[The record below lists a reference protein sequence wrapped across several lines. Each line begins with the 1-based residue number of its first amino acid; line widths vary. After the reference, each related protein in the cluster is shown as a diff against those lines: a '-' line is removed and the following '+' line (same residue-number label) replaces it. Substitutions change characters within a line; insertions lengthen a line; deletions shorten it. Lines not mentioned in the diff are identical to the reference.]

1 MIPEVLL
8 AVVVAVDIVVK
19 VNNFGVVLVGLEMLL
34 VELLL

>member
-8 AVVVAVDIVVK
+8 AVVVAVDSVAK
-19 VNNFGVVLVGLEMLL
+19 VNNFGVVLVGLGMLL